1 VKFFYALRGA
11 SGRGHLWLSSLTLA
25 LLTIALR
32 WPGALIGDSVVQLA
46 EIRSGHLTDW
56 HPPLMAVVWRAM
68 DTSAQAMLALQNLIY
83 WLGFALLSDRLWQD
97 GRRKWAGL
105 MLVVG
110 LSPLSLN
117 YLGAIQKDTLLTSL
131 FVLATG
137 LTACFGARA
146 GAVSAFIGMLTR
158 ANAVFAFGPY
168 AVLTRSRPLR
178 ILLCLIVAAVLVP
191 VSSLINQ
198 KLLGAAPSHVE
209 KSLQLF
215 DLAGIE
221 RYSGHQVLGRNF
233 SRCYSPFYWDS
244 LELGCKAFTRTPEN
258 ITSRWVSAIADEP
271 VAYARHRLSNFNHNI
286 YFLVPPL
293 QECVLVPQFH
303 KNCRGSPSLL
313 LDAMSRN
320 ALFWPVT
327 WLMIGLIFLSLPLDP
342 LAETLAL
349 SALLYGFA
357 YVIVGVASGFRYF
370 YWTEVALQI
379 ALLWQTATVG
389 LPQWRRLVFPVLL
402 LWTICY
408 LYRYLPM
415 VV

>member
-1 VKFFYALRGA
+1 MKSLVFVRSLSDRGYV
-11 SGRGHLWLSSLTLA
+11 WLSSLILA

-32 WPGALIGDSVVQLA
+32 WPGSLIGDSVVQLA

-56 HPPLMAVVWRAM
+56 HPPLMTVVWRAM
-68 DTSAQAMLALQNLIY
+68 GTNAQAMLVLQNLLY
-83 WLGFALLSDRLWQD
+83 WLGFGLLADRLLQD
-97 GRRKWAGL
+97 GRRNWAGL

-117 YLGAIQKDTLLTSL
+117 YLGTIQKDTLLTSL

-146 GAVSAFIGMLTR
+146 GIVSAFIGVLTR

-168 AVLTRSRPLR
+168 AARTRSRWR
-178 ILLCLIVAAVLVP
+178 TILLSLILAAILVP
-191 VSSLINQ
+191 VSSVINHRI
-198 KLLGAAPSHVE
+198 LGAASSHVE

-221 RYSGHQVLGRNF
+221 RYSGQHVLGPEF
-233 SRCYSPFYWDS
+233 SRCYSSFYWDS
-244 LELGCKAFTRTPEN
+244 LELGCNAFTRTPQN
-258 ITSRWVSAIADEP
+258 ITSRWLNAIADEP

-293 QECVLVPQFH
+293 QECALVPQFH
-303 KNCRGSPSLL
+303 QNCRGSPSLL
-313 LDAMSRN
+313 MDAISRN

-327 WLMIGLIFLSLPLDP
+327 WLVLGLILLSLPLDP
-342 LAETLAL
+342 LAETLVL

-357 YVIVGVASGFRYF
+357 YLIVGVASGFRYF
-370 YWTEVALQI
+370 YWTELAVQVALV
-379 ALLWQTATVG
+379 WQAATVG
-389 LPQWRRLVFPVLL
+389 LPQWGRLLFPIML
-402 LWTICY
+402 LWMIGY

-415 VV
+415 VL

>member
-1 VKFFYALRGA
+1 MKFFYSLRGA

-68 DTSAQAMLALQNLIY
+68 GTSAQAMLVLQNLLY
-83 WLGFALLSDRLWQD
+83 WLGFGLLADRLLQD
-97 GRRKWAGL
+97 GRRNWAGF

-117 YLGAIQKDTLLTSL
+117 YLGTIQKDTLLTSL

-146 GAVSAFIGMLTR
+146 GIVSAFIGVLTR

-168 AVLTRSRPLR
+168 AVRTRSRPLT
-178 ILLCLIVAAVLVP
+178 ILLSLIVAAALVP
-191 VSSLINQ
+191 VSSVINHRI
-198 KLLGAAPSHVE
+198 LGAAPSHVE

-221 RYSGHQVLGRNF
+221 RYSGKHVLGPKF

-244 LELGCKAFTRTPEN
+244 LELGCNAFTQTPEN
-258 ITSRWVSAIADEP
+258 ITHSWLTAIADEP

-293 QECVLVPQFH
+293 QECALVPQFH
-303 KNCRGSPSLL
+303 KNCRGNPSLL
-313 LDAMSRN
+313 MDAVSRN

-327 WLMIGLIFLSLPLDP
+327 WLVLGLILLSLPLDP
-342 LAETLAL
+342 LAETLVV

-357 YVIVGVASGFRYF
+357 YLIVGVASGFRYF
-370 YWTEVALQI
+370 YWSELALQVALV
-379 ALLWQTATVG
+379 WQAATVG
-389 LPQWRRLVFPVLL
+389 LPEWRRLLFPILL
-402 LWTICY
+402 LWIISY
-408 LYRYLPM
+408 LYRYLPT